1 MRPWALQELQARHQ
15 ARAQAPAQRGVRRRP
30 QGDLHQDQRKPQEGR
45 QARGQEVVLHAH
57 PRVRSLLE
65 LWRNA
70 QIKALTNRQSSLLA
84 LYIYKELL
92 SWKLCDPPIG
102 DLLEVQINK
111 SASVLQNS
119 NTLPSNGVLVKRFS
133 HSNKALPEIPAS
145 RHCISRTGSDWT
157 GKREMEWNF
166 PSKREKTGNL

>member
-70 QIKALTNRQSSLLA
+70 QVEALTNRQSSLLA
-84 LYIYKELL
+84 LYIQRTLVLKIMWL
-92 SWKLCDPPIG
+92 SNRRLVRSTNIQISICSSKL
-102 DLLEVQINK
+102 EYV
-111 SASVLQNS
+111 
-119 NTLPSNGVLVKRFS
+119 TF
-133 HSNKALPEIPAS
+133 
-145 RHCISRTGSDWT
+145 
-157 GKREMEWNF
+157 EW
-166 PSKREKTGNL
+166 STR